1 MVPASWL
8 AVLLFILLVV
18 PGLVF
23 DILSERRRVGSSE
36 STFREISRVVI
47 ASIGFSGA
55 TLLVLALVRIFLA
68 PTWLPDPG
76 ALAREGSRYATQ
88 NYQVLAWTLGAGGF
102 LSTIFAVGTH
112 YVLKWK
118 CDAPGIEKVSS
129 WTKVFQ
135 HHNEGNWRVYVRVR
149 LDDGAIYAG
158 TLLHHTSDL
167 ENDDRELI
175 LGWPGLATKSPGGT
189 LTEMPNDWKRIVI
202 HSSAIKTLFVGYIKN
217 SDDTEAAKA
226 GEP

>member
-1 MVPASWL
+1 VVPASWL
-8 AVLLFILLVV
+8 AVLLFFLLVM

-36 STFREISRVVI
+36 STFREISRVLV
-47 ASIGFSGA
+47 ASIGFSAA
-55 TLLVLALVRIFLA
+55 TLLILVLVRIFLA

-76 ALAREGSRYATQ
+76 ALAREGSRYVTH
-88 NYQVLAWTLGAGGF
+88 NYQVLAWTLGVGVIF
-102 LSTIFAVGTH
+102 STMLAVGTH
-112 YVLKWK
+112 YVLKRK
-118 CDAPGIEKVSS
+118 HGAPDIEKVST

-135 HHNEGNWRVYVRVR
+135 HHNEGDWRVYVRVR

-175 LGWPGLATKSPGGT
+175 LGRPGHATKSPGGT

-202 HSSAIKTLFVGYIKN
+202 HSSAIKTLFAGCIEDIK
-217 SDDTEAAKA
+217 DTEAATA
-226 GEP
+226 GEQ

>member
-1 MVPASWL
+1 
-8 AVLLFILLVV
+8 LFVLLVV
-18 PGLVF
+18 PGFVF

-36 STFREISRVVI
+36 STFREISRVVV

-55 TLLVLALVRIFLA
+55 TLLVLALVRIVLA

-76 ALAREGSRYATQ
+76 ALAREGGRYATQ
-88 NYQVLAWTLGAGGF
+88 HYQVLVWTLGAGVF
-102 LSTIFAVGTH
+102 LSTMFAVGAH
-112 YVLKWK
+112 YALKWK
-118 CDAPGIEKVSS
+118 HGAPDVEKVST

-135 HHNEGNWRVYVRVR
+135 HHNTGDWRVYVRVR
-149 LDDGAIYAG
+149 LDDGAMYAG

-167 ENDDRELI
+167 ENNDRELI

-189 LTEMPNDWKRIVI
+189 LTEMPIDWKRIVI
-202 HSSAIKTLFVGYIKN
+202 YSSAIKALFVGYIEDA
-217 SDDTEAAKA
+217 DDAETPTA

>member
-8 AVLLFILLVV
+8 AVLLFVLLVV

-23 DILSERRRVGSSE
+23 DMLSERRRVGSSE
-36 STFREISRVVI
+36 STFREISRVVV

-88 NYQVLAWTLGAGGF
+88 NYQVLSWTLGAGVL
-102 LSTIFAVGTH
+102 LSTMLAVGTH
-112 YVLKWK
+112 YALKWK
-118 CDAPGIEKVSS
+118 HDAPDIEKVST

-135 HHNEGNWRVYVRVR
+135 HDNEGNWRV
-149 LDDGAIYAG
+149 
-158 TLLHHTSDL
+158 SDL
-167 ENDDRELI
+167 L
-175 LGWPGLATKSPGGT
+175 K
-189 LTEMPNDWKRIVI
+189 
-202 HSSAIKTLFVGYIKN
+202 
-217 SDDTEAAKA
+217 
-226 GEP
+226 